1 VSKESLA
8 FKSVSALNGADLD
21 RAVYDAVVAS
31 QSFASVTPVT
41 PVTPERQG
49 AGGAGGV
56 RNDPRHRLARAI
68 VANLWGRYR
77 RERQLGSRLEK
88 EASSAKIPEW
98 LLKQHDG
105 AKTEA
110 WNAACVSSMMLYGTG
125 EFEHL
130 HKDIGLEGSRRA
142 SVGTLPNGTVPA
154 HEGDIEVGV
163 DELEGWPLSYAVAT
177 ALGGRYSPS
186 TYRSPKPHWI
196 WDGQSPLRFSVDI
209 FASHEDSQ
217 EAIEFAGA
225 LVLREGMELRK
236 LAPDLWQARI
246 DLDEGDALVED
257 RAAPTAQ
264 LAVLRCFV
272 ASRLG
277 PTVVVAADYVQRGEY
292 EACRRRER
300 GG

>member
-1 VSKESLA
+1 MSKESPAL
-8 FKSVSALNGADLD
+8 KSVSALQGADLD
-21 RAVYDAVVAS
+21 RAVCDALAAS
-31 QSFASVTPVT
+31 QSVAPVT
-41 PVTPERQG
+41 PVTPERQES
-49 AGGAGGV
+49 GGAGGV
-56 RNDPRHRLARAI
+56 RKDPRHRLARAI

-77 RERQLGSRLEK
+77 RERQLGSELEK
-88 EASSAKIPEW
+88 KALSRKVPEW

-142 SVGTLPNGTVPA
+142 SVGALPNGTVPV

-186 TYRSPKPHWI
+186 QHRPPAHWVWQI
-196 WDGQSPLRFSVDI
+196 QDQLASSVGI
-209 FASHEDSQ
+209 RAYHEDSQ

-225 LVLREGMELRK
+225 LALREGMELRK

-246 DLDEGDALVED
+246 DLDEGDALVQD
-257 RAAPTAQ
+257 WAAPCAH
-264 LAVLRCFV
+264 LAILRCFV

-277 PTVVVAADYVQRGEY
+277 LAVVVAADYVKRAEN
-292 EACRRRER
+292 EAFRPRER